1 MFQNDPML
9 WQQAAK
15 DREQTLLA
23 EAEAYR
29 RAKQVKGNG
38 RAPLSQKLVM
48 ALTAAPVILVI
59 AWVVAVSR

>member
-29 RAKQVKGNG
+29 QVKRVEGN
-38 RAPLSQKLVM
+38 RPAPLNQVIAM

>member
-9 WQQAAK
+9 WQQSAK

-23 EAEAYR
+23 EAKAYR
-29 RAKQVKGNG
+29 QAKRGGGNG
-38 RAPLSQKLVM
+38 QAPLSQTIAL

>member
-9 WQQAAK
+9 WQKAAK

-29 RAKQVKGNG
+29 LVKRVEGNRPPPLNQVI
-38 RAPLSQKLVM
+38 AM

-59 AWVVAVSR
+59 GWVVAVSR